1 MTAAEERQKHN
12 AHRLAGVLHDL
23 SEDESAVKRL
33 APILNYH
40 AGQLAEDLQDLIKY
54 IWALEEQPEENKDEF

>member
-33 APILNYH
+33 ASLLNYN
-40 AGQLAEDLQDLIKY
+40 AGQLAEDMRDLIRH
-54 IWALEEQPEENKDEF
+54 IWALEEMTEGSEDA